1 MNGDNGQSKLKMPE
15 YDLSPLF
22 PLSSPLPPLAKGY
35 TFHMDKAKAAQPQ
48 ILQYLDYR
56 DFLRDHCEY
65 RRGEDGAFS
74 QRTFAREAGLP
85 ASCSSLLPAIIKGR
99 RQLSPNLRIKFGK
112 ALKLNERD
120 YRYFDL
126 LVQFNQAKGMTEKNF
141 FFAQL
146 SKFRSSRAQIVGE
159 TQYRFFSRWYY
170 SAVWNF
176 FGIDQKQKNPAAI
189 AALIYPP
196 ITPTQAEEAIKL
208 LLELGLIKKTASGY
222 AVTDK
227 HIYTEKNV
235 QAMAARQHIQELTGM
250 AMEVFETVP
259 ADARQ
264 YNALMFSISGEGYK
278 AVKDRIRSFQEELR
292 EIIDRDGKED
302 RIYTLTMQ
310 LFPNSKVPE

>member
-1 MNGDNGQSKLKMPE
+1 MDP
-15 YDLSPLF
+15 
-22 PLSSPLPPLAKGY
+22 KGRNEE
-35 TFHMDKAKAAQPQ
+35 DKEPVRGSADAESAGEVAPSTTQWSGPAPQ

-56 DFLRDHCEY
+56 DFLRDFYAH
-65 RRGEDGAFS
+65 RKSVDGDFS

-99 RQLSPNLRIKFGK
+99 RQLSQNLRIKFGK
-112 ALKLNERD
+112 AMRLSERD

-146 SKFRSSRAQIVGE
+146 AKFRSSRAQIVGE
-159 TQYRFFSRWYY
+159 TQYRFFSKWYY
-170 SAVWNF
+170 SAVWNY
-176 FGIDQKQKNPAAI
+176 FGIDQKTRHPGAI
-189 AALIYPP
+189 AANILPP

-222 AVTDK
+222 AVAER

-235 QAMAARQHIQELTGM
+235 QAMAARQHVQELMGM
-250 AMEVFETVP
+250 AAEVFPTLP
-259 ADARQ
+259 AEQRQ
-264 YNALMFSISGEGYK
+264 YNALMFSISKDGFQ
-278 AVKDRIRSFQEELR
+278 AIKDRIRSFQEELR
-292 EIIDRDGKED
+292 EIIDHDNKED
-302 RIYTLTMQ
+302 RVYTLTMQ

>member
-1 MNGDNGQSKLKMPE
+1 
-15 YDLSPLF
+15 
-22 PLSSPLPPLAKGY
+22 
-35 TFHMDKAKAAQPQ
+35 MDKPKGAPQ

-56 DFLRDHCEY
+56 DYLRDYCDH
-65 RRGEDGAFS
+65 RRGEDADFS
-74 QRTFAREAGLP
+74 QRTFAKEAGLP
-85 ASCSSLLPAIIKGR
+85 ASCSSLLPAVIKAR
-99 RQLSPNLRIKFGK
+99 RQLSQNLRVKFGK
-112 ALKLNERD
+112 ALRLSERD

-146 SKFRSSRAQIVGE
+146 SKFRSSRAQIVSE
-159 TQYRFFSRWYY
+159 TQYRFFSQWYY
-170 SAVWNF
+170 SAVWNY
-176 FGIDQKQKNPAAI
+176 FGVDQKTKNPAAI
-189 AALIYPP
+189 AARIFPP
-196 ITPTQAEEAIKL
+196 ISASQAEEAVKL

-235 QAMAARQHIQELTGM
+235 QAMAARTHIQELTGM
-250 AMEVFETVP
+250 AMKVFEDVP
-259 ADARQ
+259 PEARQ
-264 YNALMFSISGEGYK
+264 YNALMFSISADGFK

-310 LFPNSKVPE
+310 LFPNSRIEPPAEGKPQA

>member
-1 MNGDNGQSKLKMPE
+1 MDQKPKTSPE
-15 YDLSPLF
+15 
-22 PLSSPLPPLAKGY
+22 
-35 TFHMDKAKAAQPQ
+35 KASAAGPQ

-56 DFLRDHCEY
+56 DFLRDYSAHQKIVNP
-65 RRGEDGAFS
+65 DFS
-74 QRTFAREAGLP
+74 QRTFARDAGLP
-85 ASCSSLLPAIIKGR
+85 ASTSSLLPAIIKGR
-99 RQLSPNLRIKFGK
+99 RQLSQNLRIKFGK
-112 ALKLNERD
+112 AMRLGERE

-126 LVQFNQAKGMTEKNF
+126 LVQFNQAKGMAEKNF

-146 SKFRSSRAQIVGE
+146 TKFRSSRAQIVGE
-159 TQYRFFSRWYY
+159 TQFRFFSKWYY
-170 SAVWNF
+170 SAVWNY
-176 FGIDQKQKNPAAI
+176 FGIDQKQRHPGIIGSNI
-189 AALIYPP
+189 FPP
-196 ITPTQAEEAIKL
+196 LTPGQVEESVKL

-264 YNALMFSISGEGYK
+264 YNALMFSISGEGFN
-278 AVKDRIRSFQEELR
+278 AIKDRIRSFQEELR

-310 LFPNSKVPE
+310 LFPNSKVKE